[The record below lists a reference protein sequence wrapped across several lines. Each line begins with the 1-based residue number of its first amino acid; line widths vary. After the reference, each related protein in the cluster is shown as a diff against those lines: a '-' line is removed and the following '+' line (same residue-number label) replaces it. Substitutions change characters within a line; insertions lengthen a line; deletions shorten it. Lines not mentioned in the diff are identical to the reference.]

1 MKKSSEKS
9 FGILFGIIFML
20 IAFWPLFYSK
30 DIQLWSLVVASIFL
44 IFAFIKPNLLKKP
57 NNLWIKFGEILG
69 FIIAPIVMALIYFL
83 ILTPISLLLRISGKD
98 LLNLK
103 YEKKLKSYWVSR
115 KKNIGKMNR
124 QF

>member
-57 NNLWIKFGEILG
+57 NNLWIIFGEILG

-83 ILTPISLLLRISGKD
+83 ILTPISLLLRVSGKD

>member
-83 ILTPISLLLRISGKD
+83 ILTPISLLLRVSGKD

>member
-30 DIQLWSLVVASIFL
+30 DIQLWSFIVASIFL

-57 NNLWIKFGEILG
+57 NNVWIKFGEILG

-83 ILTPISLLLRISGKD
+83 ILTPISLLLRVYGKD